1 LVDIIFHSATIGLV
15 ILISPYGINFVY
27 KIISLMRNIPQGK
40 KYFMGKFITE
50 EGLKKIK
57 DELENRKVTIRQS
70 IANAIKEAK
79 EQGDLSENAEYSEA
93 KRQQA
98 ENEARIAELEFM
110 LKESTVVKY
119 DKTSGGVQMGSKVK
133 VKFDG
138 SEMEFQIVGSNEANP
153 SEMKISNES
162 PMGKAFMGHSKGD
175 KVEVD
180 TPVGKMK
187 YEILDVK

>member
-1 LVDIIFHSATIGLV
+1 
-15 ILISPYGINFVY
+15 
-27 KIISLMRNIPQGK
+27 
-40 KYFMGKFITE
+40 MGKFITE

-119 DKTSGGVQMGSKVK
+119 DKNSGGVQMGSKVK

-162 PMGKAFMGHSKGD
+162 PMGKAFMGHVKGD
-175 KVEVD
+175 KVEVY

>member
-1 LVDIIFHSATIGLV
+1 MSLSGMTK
-15 ILISPYGINFVY
+15 FV
-27 KIISLMRNIPQGK
+27 
-40 KYFMGKFITE
+40 TE

-57 DELENRKVTIRQS
+57 DELENRKTAIRQS

-110 LKESTVVKY
+110 LKEVKVASY
-119 DKTSGGVQMGSKVK
+119 DKGSSVVQMGSKVA
-133 VKFDG
+133 VKFNG
-138 SEMEFQIVGSNEANP
+138 SEMQFMIVGSNEVNP

-162 PMGKAFMGHSKGD
+162 PMGRAFMGKNKGE

-180 TPVGKMK
+180 TPGGKVQ
-187 YEILDVK
+187 YTILDVK